1 MHYAIAVDSSADL
14 SSPEQLG
21 LHSDDISF
29 GIAPM
34 KVHAEDRHFADNGHA
49 DIVSMIEYLETFH
62 GKSSTACPSTGE
74 WIEAFKGAKEVFAV
88 TISSNLSGSYNSAVI
103 AAESY
108 MEENPGAR
116 VHVVDSLATGPQMWL
131 IAEKLRE
138 LMTEGL
144 PFEAIR
150 DRIEDYRA
158 HSDTMFSLES
168 LNNLAN
174 NGRVSPLVAKM
185 TGMLGIR
192 IVGFAT
198 NGELDPA
205 HKARGEKKTLSTILK
220 GMRERNYHG
229 GKARIAHV
237 LNEGAAVKL
246 KSMIEE
252 AFPSAQ
258 VFINETRALDSF
270 YAERGGLIIGFEA

>member
-14 SSPEQLG
+14 TSSDQLDLDG
-21 LHSDDISF
+21 SEIDF
-29 GIAPM
+29 GIALM
-34 KVHAEDRHFADNGHA
+34 KVHAGDLHFADNGSDDVA
-49 DIVSMIEYLETFH
+49 EMLDYLASFH
-62 GKSSTACPSTGE
+62 GKSGTACPSTGE
-74 WIEAFKGAKEVFAV
+74 WIAAFKNAKEVFGV
-88 TISSNLSGSYNSAVI
+88 TISSRLSGSYNAAHI
-103 AAESY
+103 AAEAY
-108 MEENPGAR
+108 MTENPDAR
-116 VHVVDSLATGPQMWL
+116 VHIVDSLATGPQMWL

-138 LMTEGL
+138 LIKEGL
-144 PFEAIR
+144 PFETIR
-150 DRIEDYRA
+150 ERIEEYRA
-158 HSDTMFSLES
+158 RTDTMFSLES

-174 NGRVSPLVAKM
+174 NGRVNPLVAKM

-220 GMRERNYHG
+220 GMHERNYHG

-237 LNEGAAVKL
+237 FNEGAALKL
-246 KSMIEE
+246 KGMIEE
-252 AFPSAQ
+252 AFPNAQ
-258 VFINETRALDSF
+258 VFVNETRALDSF

>member
-14 SSPEQLG
+14 SSPGQIDLDESEIG
-21 LHSDDISF
+21 F
-29 GIAPM
+29 GVALM
-34 KVHAEDRHFADNGHA
+34 KVHAGDRHFADNGRA
-49 DIVSMIEYLETFH
+49 DVAEMLDYLASFH
-62 GKSSTACPSTGE
+62 GKSGTACPSTGE
-74 WIEAFKGAKEVFAV
+74 WIEAFRNAKEVFGV
-88 TISSNLSGSYNSAVI
+88 TISSHLSGSYNAARI
-103 AAESY
+103 AAETY
-108 MEENPGAR
+108 MAENPGSR
-116 VHVVDSLATGPQMWL
+116 VHIVDSLATGPQMWL

-138 LMTEGL
+138 LIKEGL
-144 PFEAIR
+144 PFETIR
-150 DRIEDYRA
+150 ERIEEYRA
-158 HSDTMFSLES
+158 RTDTMFSLES

-174 NGRVSPLVAKM
+174 NGRVNPLVAKM

-220 GMRERNYHG
+220 GMLERNYHG

-237 LNEGAAVKL
+237 FNEEAALKL
-246 KSMIEE
+246 KALIEE
-252 AFPSAQ
+252 SFPNAQ
-258 VFINETRALDSF
+258 VFVNETRALDSF